1 MKIETKFNIGDRVAN
16 VTNWGKY
23 IGTVTNLSIN
33 PDLELFYTVH
43 LDNYQKDSRSV
54 YKESELVTEPKPD
67 SIYYAKVHSLN
78 CADPA
83 KDKVLIL
90 PMSYLSLERTLP
102 DNIKITYDSNGI
114 FKDIEKI

>member
-16 VTNWGKY
+16 ITNCVSY

-33 PDLELFYTVH
+33 TDLELFYTVH
-43 LDNYQKDSRSV
+43 LDTNPKDSKAV
-54 YKESELVTEPKPD
+54 YKESELVAELNPD